1 MDARRPAMWARIAIA
16 VATLAMAGCATT
28 QKAAPSEADPWES
41 LNRGIYAFN
50 DVPDRYLLKPIAR
63 GYRAV
68 LPSFMRRG
76 VSNFFDNLTTPRS
89 MVNNFLQNKPDQGF
103 SDFGRFVLNTTV
115 GIGGL
120 FDVASAAGLDI
131 YDEDFG
137 QTFAVWGVPDGPF
150 VMIPLLG
157 PSTLRDAA
165 AYPLDWISNPLV
177 HYDNSSVRDKL
188 IILRLIEARSRLLTA
203 EQLIAESP
211 DIYVTLRESFL
222 QNRRFQVYD
231 GNPPIDEDFYDD
243 FEDFEEPEEP

>member
-1 MDARRPAMWARIAIA
+1 MSARRLAA
-16 VATLAMAGCATT
+16 VAALALAGCATNEN
-28 QKAAPSEADPWES
+28 AARSDADPWEP

-50 DVPDRYLLKPIAR
+50 DVPDRYLLKPVAR
-63 GYRAV
+63 GYRSV
-68 LPSFMRRG
+68 LPNFMRRG
-76 VSNFFDNLTTPRS
+76 IGNFFDNLTTPRS
-89 MVNNFLQNKPDQGF
+89 MVNNFLQNKPDEGF
-103 SDFGRFVLNTTV
+103 SDFGRFVLNSTI

-137 QTFAVWGVPDGPF
+137 QTFAVWGVPDGPY

-157 PSTLRDAA
+157 PSTLRDAV
-165 AYPLDWISNPLV
+165 AYPLDWLSNPLS

-188 IILRLIEARSRLLTA
+188 IILRLIDVRARLLTA
-203 EQLIAESP
+203 EKLIEDSP
-211 DIYVTLRESFL
+211 DPYVTIRESYL
-222 QNRRFQVYD
+222 QNREFQVYD